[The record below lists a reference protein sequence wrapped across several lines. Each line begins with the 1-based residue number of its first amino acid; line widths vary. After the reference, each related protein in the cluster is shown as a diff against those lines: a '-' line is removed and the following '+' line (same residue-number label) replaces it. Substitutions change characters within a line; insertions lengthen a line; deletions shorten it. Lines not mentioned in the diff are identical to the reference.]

1 MKKLLL
7 SLAVL
12 ITSGALFAQVVQG
25 TIKRDWTVVSSN
37 GVSKSLFSELALG
50 KILILDVWYNECG
63 WCKTYAPVIEQV
75 YTAKGSGTGTI
86 DVWGLNSNAQSDASI
101 NSYKSAQGV
110 TNKCFGGSASQ
121 TAVSRVYFD
130 INVGGSGSF
139 GTPSYVVVCPNKK
152 AWWNVNYPPTATGF
166 DTYIS
171 QCGTSSNGVY
181 NIIRDENQ
189 ARFVSI
195 YPNPGNSASKIDFF
209 IAERGNVEITIF
221 NLVGEQVGVLANET
235 FDMGS
240 HTLDFSAA
248 NLTAGNYM
256 IKMITENG
264 VADVTKLVIVK

>member
-1 MKKLLL
+1 MKKLFL
-7 SLAVL
+7 SLVA
-12 ITSGALFAQVVQG
+12 IMGSGIIFAQQP
-25 TIKRDWTVVSSN
+25 
-37 GVSKSLFSELALG
+37 
-50 KILILDVWYNECG
+50 ILIKNIVLTGSKGEQVDLYARCAQGLTTILDIWYNECG
-63 WCKTYAPVIEQV
+63 SCQGYAPKIEQI
-75 YTAKGSGTGTI
+75 YKAKGSGTGTVDI
-86 DVWGLNSNAQSDASI
+86 WGLNNQGQSDASV
-101 NSYKSAQGV
+101 NTYKSQFGV
-110 TNKCFGGSASQ
+110 TNKCFGG
-121 TAVSRVYFD
+121 TAGKNAAWGVYFD
-130 INVGGSGSF
+130 CHPGVTSGGF
-139 GTPSYVVVCPNKK
+139 GTPAYVVVCPDKK
-152 AWWNVNYPPTATGF
+152 AYWNVNYPPTATGF